1 MAAMQITKEE
11 LDKLSN
17 DKVAKFAVFLVNE
30 CFAAQ
35 ADGLEDM
42 EIGRALTLAKGVFC
56 SIRSSTEPGDNV
68 REEFERLM
76 KEAMQ

>member
-42 EIGRALTLAKGVFC
+42 DIARSLSLTSTVFS
-56 SIRSSTEPGDNV
+56 SIKYSSQAGQATE
-68 REEFERLM
+68 EEFERLM
-76 KEAMQ
+76 EEAMQ